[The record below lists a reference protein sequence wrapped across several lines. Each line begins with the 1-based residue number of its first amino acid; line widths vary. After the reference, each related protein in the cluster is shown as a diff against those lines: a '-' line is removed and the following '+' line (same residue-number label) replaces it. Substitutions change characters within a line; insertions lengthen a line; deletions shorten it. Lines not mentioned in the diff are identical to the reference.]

1 MRMEDARKTAWNYN
15 SLVNQL
21 NDQANDTRNRQD
33 DEDAQDLANLRNT
46 LMIQKAENDKLRYK
60 DASSKANM
68 RAAWMEQMAYKKVHK
83 QTDNFF
89 H

>member
-1 MRMEDARKTAWNYN
+1 
-15 SLVNQL
+15 
-21 NDQANDTRNRQD
+21 
-33 DEDAQDLANLRNT
+33 
-46 LMIQKAENDKLRYK
+46 MIQKAENDKLRYK